1 MVSRSPRGAF
11 ASRIALVLAL
21 STLLLFATAATAAA
35 LVLPSGPGAIRG
47 TVTAANGGAALT
59 GIKVTLYVPVGPSSW
74 AASWP
79 VVYTDPAGY
88 YEFPVVAVGTDY
100 RIQAEDLPAGTY
112 ARAAYTAPASPLKSF
127 IYDASPVN
135 VADGMYTTCDIRMR
149 DSITFSV
156 KPVHKGTTTPALA
169 NMWVTWELQDEA
181 SHPSASKYTG
191 SDGLQAVLKGMPG
204 GTYQIGISDGTNTY
218 ASSWYRG
225 LAGTYDY
232 VIADGGTAD
241 LLIEMPLLPTLTP
254 AVSEGWQKG
263 PVVFG
268 FTQYDPD
275 SIVNYSTYDADGS
288 SLTWSFGDTVT
299 FSTEGT
305 HTASGW
311 CRTTS
316 GLDGLVN
323 EKKVRIDNTP
333 PETSSNADGGNHAT
347 LDLAYSDALSGVA
360 EARYTLDGGPP
371 TLYTGPV
378 ALARGVHSVTWWSQD
393 NAGNIE
399 DAHTGTIVNGPQAS
413 VSTPKGSSK
422 TKVRRTLTFSG
433 KLSRAANHRRL
444 TLLAYRFNGADWV
457 LARTKAVTTHTPR
470 RRGMTTYRGSI
481 KFTAKGSWKVIAR
494 YEGDGYWVQSYSA
507 AKYVTVR

>member
-11 ASRIALVLAL
+11 ASRIPLVLVLSAL
-21 STLLLFATAATAAA
+21 FLFATVATACAA
-35 LVLPSGPGAIRG
+35 VLPSGPGAIRG

-59 GIKVTLYVPVGPSSW
+59 GIKVTLFVPVGPSSW

-79 VVYTDPAGY
+79 VVYTNGAGY

-100 RIQAEDLPAGTY
+100 RIQTEDEPVGKY

-127 IYDASPVN
+127 IYDASPVA
-135 VADGMYTTCDIRMR
+135 VLDGMYTTCDIQMR
-149 DSITFSV
+149 DSIKFSV
-156 KPVHKGTTTPALA
+156 KAVHKGTTTPALGG
-169 NMWVTWELQDEA
+169 MWVAWELQDEA
-181 SHPSASKYTG
+181 GGVSASRMTG

-204 GTYQIGISDGTNTY
+204 GTYQIAISDASNTY
-218 ASSWYRG
+218 AFTMWRG

-241 LLIEMPLLPTLTP
+241 VVIEMPLLPTLTP
-254 AVSEGWQKG
+254 AVSGGWERG
-263 PVVFG
+263 PVNVG
-268 FTQYDPD
+268 FVQYDPD
-275 SIVNYSTYDADGS
+275 GIVNYSTYDADGTP
-288 SLTWSFGDTVT
+288 LTWTFGDTVT

-305 HTASGW
+305 HTVSGW

-316 GLDGLVN
+316 GLDGPVN

-333 PETSSNADGGNHAT
+333 PDTTSNADGGNHAT

-360 EARYTLDGGPP
+360 EARYTLDGGPS

-399 DAHTGTIVNGPQAS
+399 DAHAGTIINGPQAY
-413 VSTPKGSSK
+413 VSTPRGSSK
-422 TKVRRTLTFSG
+422 TRVRRTLTFSG
-433 KLSRAANHRRL
+433 KLTRAANHRRL
-444 TLLAYRFNGADWV
+444 TLLAYRFDGADWV
-457 LARTKAVTTHTPR
+457 LTRTKSVKTHTP

-481 KFTAKGSWKVIAR
+481 KFTAKGTWKVIAR
-494 YEGDGYWVQSYSA
+494 YEDDGYWVPSYSSP
-507 AKYVTVR
+507 KYVTVR